1 MASLVVPGEVSLEV
15 GMLNESMDQ
24 EQFHIDFQRSGG
36 FTGGSSRVKID
47 SGELDTGEAE
57 ELKILLDRS
66 GFFEAFVLEN
76 KFLNMPD
83 QFSYQITIE
92 HLGKKRTLELTDG
105 SIPELFRP
113 LINYLVRAARK
124 NRRIR

>member
-1 MASLVVPGEVSLEV
+1 
-15 GMLNESMDQ
+15 MDQ
-24 EQFHIDFQRSGG
+24 EQFHIDFERSGG
-36 FTGGSSRVKID
+36 FTGGSQQVKIN
-47 SGELDTGEAE
+47 SAELDPGEAE
-57 ELKILLDRS
+57 ALKQLLDRS

-92 HLGKKRTLELTDG
+92 HMGKKRSLELTDG

-113 LINYLVRAARK
+113 LINYLVRVARK
-124 NRRIR
+124 SRRF

>member
-1 MASLVVPGEVSLEV
+1 MK
-15 GMLNESMDQ
+15 MDQ

-36 FTGGSSRVKID
+36 FTGASTRVKID
-47 SGELDTGEAE
+47 SAELDSSEAE
-57 ELKILLDRS
+57 ALKQLLDRS

-92 HLGKKRTLELTDG
+92 HMGKKRSLEMTDG

-113 LINYLVRAARK
+113 LINYLVRLARRG
-124 NRRIR
+124 RRK